1 MEVVLYPFEKQ
12 LKQELESFEL
22 KWFIDL
28 IVYIITVTQN
38 HSNELKSTD
47 QTIVLIRLDFVQ
59 TYMYYE

>member
-1 MEVVLYPFEKQ
+1 MEVVLYPFEEQ
-12 LKQELESFEL
+12 LQQEPESFEL